1 MSALTDKTIAYLVIL
16 GTMHVN
22 LRVLVET
29 EIVPCDS
36 SSLPPRSSAYHLNTV
51 MACSVRNNV

>member
-1 MSALTDKTIAYLVIL
+1 MSALTDKTVAYLVIL

-36 SSLPPRSSAYHLNTV
+36 SSLPPRSSAYHLNIHYIHR
-51 MACSVRNNV
+51 M